1 MDRFAQY
8 KWVLQL
14 KGISIWCTWI
24 LGVQCIF
31 VGSKGI
37 LSETQVFTIA
47 KGDAVEAKKRIQCWQ
62 VIDLL
67 MIWWFDDLGQLWH
80 EKVMFVI
87 FDNMAD
93 EMFDDDKL

>member
-47 KGDAVEAKKRIQCWQ
+47 KGDAVEAKKTYPMLAGDRCA
-62 VIDLL
+62 DDL
-67 MIWWFDDLGQLWH
+67 MI
-80 EKVMFVI
+80 
-87 FDNMAD
+87 
-93 EMFDDDKL
+93 

>member
-47 KGDAVEAKKRIQCWQ
+47 KGDAVEAKKTYPMLAGDRFA
-62 VIDLL
+62 DDL
-67 MIWWFDDLGQLWH
+67 MI
-80 EKVMFVI
+80 
-87 FDNMAD
+87 
-93 EMFDDDKL
+93 